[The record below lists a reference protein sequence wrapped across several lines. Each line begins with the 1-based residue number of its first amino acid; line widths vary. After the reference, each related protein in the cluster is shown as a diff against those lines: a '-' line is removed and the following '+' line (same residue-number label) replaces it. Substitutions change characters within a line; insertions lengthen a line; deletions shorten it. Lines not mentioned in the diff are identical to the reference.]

1 MSGVYCKRNP
11 HVLSPLFISDESTSK
26 TDKRTSISEST
37 VASITALSISIS
49 ISISISASASARNN
63 IFLFLSFSLKLAFA
77 GVV

>member
-49 ISISISASASARNN
+49 ISISISASARNN

>member
-11 HVLSPLFISDESTSK
+11 HVLSPLFISDERTSK

-37 VASITALSISIS
+37 GASITALSISIS
-49 ISISISASASARNN
+49 ISASARNN

-77 GVV
+77 CVV